1 MGDVFLDA
9 SALVPIAVVRDQ
21 WHERVETIIGAL
33 SADRSL
39 TFRTSNWT
47 LYEGLAIAERRSRGA
62 AAQLFSFVGRDVE
75 VERVEEGIELK
86 ALARFLSWTDKSA
99 SVVDHANALLAV
111 AAGCDSVLSFDADFI
126 PIVAGTGLRL
136 LR

>member
-1 MGDVFLDA
+1 LSDVFLDA

-21 WHERVETIIGAL
+21 WHERVDAIIGSL
-33 SADRSL
+33 QRNRSL

-47 LYEGLAIAERRSRGA
+47 LYEALAIAERRSRGA
-62 AAQLFSFVGRDVE
+62 AAQLFSFVGRDVQ
-75 VERVEEGIELK
+75 VDRVEEDIELE
-86 ALARFLSWTDKSA
+86 ALGRFLSWTDKSA
-99 SVVDHANALLAV
+99 SVADHAKVLLAV
-111 AAGCDSVLSFDADFI
+111 AAGCESVLSFDVDFI